1 MSIKKILFFGFFIF
15 TAFFVNDKIHSI
27 NNLWQKYSL
36 IENAKQELDA
46 EKKKNAEL
54 KSKLALVE
62 DESFIEAQ
70 ARNKLLLVK
79 SGEGIVVL
87 PSRAYVSPE
96 RINSES
102 KKDTRSNL
110 QKWRD
115 LFF

>member
-87 PSRAYVSPE
+87 PSRAYINPE
-96 RINSES
+96 RSNSES
-102 KKDTRSNL
+102 KKDMRSNL

>member
-1 MSIKKILFFGFFIF
+1 MSVKKILFFGFFIF

-36 IENAKQELDA
+36 IENAKQELA
-46 EKKKNAEL
+46 SEKKKNSEL
-54 KSKLALVE
+54 KMKLSAVE
-62 DESFIEAQ
+62 DASFVETE

-79 SGEGIVVL
+79 TGEGIVVL
-87 PSRAYVSPE
+87 PSRANVSAGDSFSEKKRDE
-96 RINSES
+96 RPNW
-102 KKDTRSNL
+102 

>member
-1 MSIKKILFFGFFIF
+1 MSLKKILFFGFFIF

-27 NNLWQKYSL
+27 NNLWNKYSL

-46 EKKKNAEL
+46 EKKRNADL

-62 DESFIEAQ
+62 DESFVEAQ

-87 PSRAYVSPE
+87 PSKAYVSPE
-96 RINSES
+96 RSILE
-102 KKDTRSNL
+102 KKIDERANW